1 MKIAVKQERLHAVTK
16 ILQSKTGDN
25 LGLIA
30 NKYDVCCQIKKWNG
44 LRGNTILMGKV

>member
-16 ILQSKTGDN
+16 YYKVKQGDN

-30 NKYDVCCQIKKWNG
+30 NKI
-44 LRGNTILMGKV
+44 